1 MKNTFCIVD
10 GKKISETELKNIDPN
25 NIQSITVL
33 KDEKSKEKYGATDKD
48 CVIWITLKNNMT
60 RRLNAKKLF
69 SFRETAFL
77 FYCSTFLTFIFA
89 RTNSITAGN
98 KDTNIIA
105 TIRSFK
111 FF

>member
-1 MKNTFCIVD
+1 MTEC
-10 GKKISETELKNIDPN
+10 KKAVFYFENSLFVLLVYFSE
-25 NIQSITVL
+25 
-33 KDEKSKEKYGATDKD
+33 
-48 CVIWITLKNNMT
+48 
-60 RRLNAKKLF
+60 F
-69 SFRETAFL
+69 H
-77 FYCSTFLTFIFA
+77 FA

>member
-1 MKNTFCIVD
+1 
-10 GKKISETELKNIDPN
+10 
-25 NIQSITVL
+25 
-33 KDEKSKEKYGATDKD
+33 
-48 CVIWITLKNNMT
+48 MT

-77 FYCSTFLTFIFA
+77 FYWSTFLNFIFA

>member
-1 MKNTFCIVD
+1 
-10 GKKISETELKNIDPN
+10 
-25 NIQSITVL
+25 
-33 KDEKSKEKYGATDKD
+33 
-48 CVIWITLKNNMT
+48 MT
-60 RRLNAKKLF
+60 RRLNAKKAVFYLK
-69 SFRETAFL
+69 TAFL
-77 FYCSTFLTFIFA
+77 FYWSTFLTFIFA

>member
-1 MKNTFCIVD
+1 MITYNKFFNKLNIVAALASVFIFSACNKELPEPIPND
-10 GKKISETELKNIDPN
+10 FPLASASE
-25 NIQSITVL
+25 TVL
-33 KDEKSKEKYGATDKD
+33 KKLDAPEFS
-48 CVIWITLKNNMT
+48 ILK
-60 RRLNAKKLF
+60 
-69 SFRETAFL
+69 TAFL
-77 FYCSTFLTFIFA
+77 FYWSTFLNFIFA

>member
-1 MKNTFCIVD
+1 MKNRRKNMEQPT
-10 GKKISETELKNIDPN
+10 KIAL
-25 NIQSITVL
+25 
-33 KDEKSKEKYGATDKD
+33 YGLP
-48 CVIWITLKNNMT
+48 LKNNMT